1 MNDNKGL
8 ALVPPDHE
16 MMVYNTMAKQAVES
30 KFYRNVGDSSAVM
43 TIMLSARELGISP
56 MAALNG
62 GLNIINGKVEISAR
76 MMNALI
82 RRAGHSLNTIKSTD
96 TECEITGKRSD
107 NGDSESASFSLE
119 DAKQAGLVKPG
130 GGWSKYP
137 SDMLYA
143 RTLSRLA
150 RRLFPDVIGCAYV
163 EGEISG
169 EKASMGVRAKEE
181 TEILTDAETIE
192 VKVNETELVKT
203 FVSTFDKEDQMF
215 MQEYIKQVH
224 GKFGIGY
231 QEIIDKHTSKPDDFM
246 EKFEKW
252 KEQQSKA

>member
-1 MNDNKGL
+1 MEEKGL
-8 ALVPPDHE
+8 QLVPREHE

-30 KFYRNVGDSSAVM
+30 KFYRNFGDASAVM

-62 GLNIINGKVEISAR
+62 GLNIIQGKVEISAR

-82 RRAGHSLNTIKSTD
+82 RRAGHSIKTVKCTE
-96 TECEITGKRSD
+96 TECEIVGKRND
-107 NGDSESASFSLE
+107 TEDEESASFSIE
-119 DAKQAGLVKPG
+119 DAKQAGLVKSG

-169 EKASMGVRAKEE
+169 ESPPNKVQPRKEE
-181 TEILTDAETIE
+181 SIEIE
-192 VKVNETELVKT
+192 VEAFPTDFIEKFEK
-203 FVSTFDKEDQMF
+203 DDQMF
-215 MQEYIKQVH
+215 MQEYIKLVH
-224 GKFGIGY
+224 EKRDISY
-231 QEIIDKHTSKPDDFM
+231 QEIIGKHNEDEADFM

-252 KEQQSKA
+252 KAQQSKQ